1 MILKIHQNNYY
12 GHQNKTKELFKKK
25 YRSLKLKWME
35 KVNLNDVL
43 VDGWF
48 SSDLKEY
55 LLKLPEEGEFKRFT
69 GNSEGMI
76 NFLKSYGAVEVDER
90 VSGVHIDYD
99 DKKGVLCQED
109 RYGRFVGADLAHHF
123 RIEEMLKDMP
133 DNWGI
138 RWSDNS
144 KDIGYYNDKLIKSEE
159 ESIEEIKEKLIEEI
173 KEIVSETPVQKKKKI
188 FKIKGRK

>member
-35 KVNLNDVL
+35 KVNLNGVI
-43 VDGWF
+43 VDGWI
-48 SSDLKEY
+48 SEDKQQY

-76 NFLKSYGAVEVDER
+76 TFLKTHGAVEVDEI
-90 VSGVHIDYD
+90 VSGCHIDYD
-99 DKKGVLCQED
+99 DKKGFMNQED
-109 RYGRFVGADLAHHF
+109 RYGHFVGADLTHHF

-138 RWSDNS
+138 EWSENPIDVS
-144 KDIGYYNDKLIKSEE
+144 IKLEELKS
-159 ESIEEIKEKLIEEI
+159 SDSVREIQVSVLEIMKETMKKAPLKEK
-173 KEIVSETPVQKKKKI
+173 KRI
-188 FKIKGRK
+188 FKIRRK